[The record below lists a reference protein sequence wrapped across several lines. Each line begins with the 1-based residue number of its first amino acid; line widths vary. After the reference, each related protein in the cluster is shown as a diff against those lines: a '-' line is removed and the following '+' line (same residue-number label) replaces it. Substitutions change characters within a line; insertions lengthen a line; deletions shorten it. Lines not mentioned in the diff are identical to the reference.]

1 MNEPHSNSL
10 TDNDRVDHSQGHDE
24 IFADGKALVAW
35 LTVGIVG
42 FFLVFLALTAVH
54 IFSPGLKAFDI
65 ADHDLTAPENTQV
78 VDRAET
84 DRAIERA
91 RQAIIPVFQVDESR
105 NIQSFKSVEVSL
117 ARIAKLQHAAITPL
131 TQYIAPV
138 TTSGA
143 LPQINR
149 GRSAGEKKAAQKSQS
164 GQTVAAAPQD
174 LLLVSGGEIF
184 ARQGQGLDSTTAARI
199 EGLRSALATFK
210 KSDPMTTDQEVLL
223 ALRVRPEDFPAYKQV
238 MMSTATRLIE
248 KFNRF
253 PVADRKL
260 WEDIVIEFLPE
271 KMPTDLQKLSASLLA
286 HDLEPNLVIDSESTR
301 TKAAQ
306 LAKTIQP
313 IMKTLAAGE
322 VIVPRGS
329 MITEDKLQLLQTL
342 GVAHTNRW
350 PFVFSMAISLI
361 AALTLVA
368 LFLYTYEPKHFFS
381 AHSLGLMF
389 SVTFIVCGW
398 ASLTGKLYPQF
409 VPLPALALILTIF
422 FGNRLAIVVTLPVL
436 MLIAVDRVLDMHHL
450 VSYLLATMVAIFS
463 YSKGRNAVLTTA
475 VFIAIAQVVGDLA
488 ASALDQSIV
497 SWPMLVRQLGLDFLG
512 GIASSIVAIGSL
524 PLLENIFGLITPFRI
539 AELTDANQPLLKRL
553 EENAP
558 GTYQHSLAV
567 ANLAEAGAKA
577 IAADANLVRAGA
589 LYHDIGKM
597 VRPRYFIENQLGAT
611 NPHDT
616 MSPEDSRSRV
626 LAHVTDGIALA
637 EKYALPKAI
646 QDFIPMHQG
655 TTLMAYFYHKACI
668 RDGIDNVDSSTYR
681 YPGPRPNSKETAI
694 VMLADVSEAVTHSMH
709 DPTQEEVEQALEKVF
724 QNRWDDGQFKD
735 STLTYDELV
744 KVKGGFC
751 RVWRTLHHERLKYP
765 ATTTGKMPVPHVPV
779 SDSPQGTSAGISTG
793 SSSIEAKPSPPGSAG
808 SAATTSTAT
817 TSAATKSAATT
828 SRETGATADGA
839 AAGEQHDS
847 PNGDTTSGAEPSKE
861 IVLDVTEIDCC
872 SGPESDENG

>member
-1 MNEPHSNSL
+1 VNEPHSKSL
-10 TDNDRVDHSQGHDE
+10 TDSYRLDHSQSHDE
-24 IFADGKALVAW
+24 IFASGRAFAIW
-35 LTVGIVG
+35 LTVGLLG
-42 FFLVFLALTAVH
+42 FFFVFMALSAVH
-54 IFSPGLKAFDI
+54 IFSPGLKLADI
-65 ADHDLTAPENTQV
+65 ADHDLTAPEGTQV
-78 VDRAET
+78 IDRFET
-84 DRAIERA
+84 DRAVERA
-91 RQAIIPVFQVDESR
+91 RQSIIPVFQVDKSR
-105 NIQSFKSVEVSL
+105 NIQSLNAVQASL
-117 ARIAKLQHAAITPL
+117 TR
-131 TQYIAPV
+131 
-138 TTSGA
+138 
-143 LPQINR
+143 
-149 GRSAGEKKAAQKSQS
+149 AAQLQQAGIQPLNSTVAPAQSSRAEQSQKRSKSKGQSKADKQARAKS
-164 GQTVAAAPQD
+164 GQNQQLAQVAPQN
-174 LLLVSGGEIF
+174 LLLVTGGEIF
-184 ARQGQGLDSTTAARI
+184 ARQSQDLDSATAARI
-199 EGLRSALATFK
+199 EGLRGALNAFK
-210 KSDPMTTDQEVLL
+210 KSEPLTTDAEVLL
-223 ALRVRPEDFPAYKQV
+223 ALTVKPQDFPAYRQV
-238 MMSTATRLIE
+238 MLNTAARLIE
-248 KFNRF
+248 KFHRF

-260 WEDIVIEFLPE
+260 WEDIVIEFLPDT
-271 KMPTDLQKLSASLLA
+271 MPADLRKISAEVLA
-286 HDLEPNLVIDSESTR
+286 QDLEPNLVIDSESTR

-306 LAKTIQP
+306 VAKTVQP
-313 IMKTLAAGE
+313 VMKKIASGE

-329 MITEDKLQLLQTL
+329 IITEEKLQLLQAL
-342 GVAHTNRW
+342 GVAHINRW

-389 SVTFIVCGW
+389 SVTVIVCGL
-398 ASLTGKLYPQF
+398 ASLIGKTYPQF

-450 VSYLLATMVAIFS
+450 VSYLMGSMVAIFA

-475 VFIAIAQVVGDLA
+475 LSIAVAQVVGDLA

-524 PLLENIFGLITPFRI
+524 PFLENIFGLITPFRI
-539 AELTDANQPLLKRL
+539 SELTDANQPLLRRL

-577 IAADANLVRAGA
+577 ISADANLVRAGA

-597 VRPRYFIENQLGAT
+597 VRPRFFIENQLGAT

-616 MSPEDSRSRV
+616 MAPEDSRARV

-655 TTLMAYFYHKACI
+655 TTLMAYFYHKACL
-668 RDGIDNVDSSTYR
+668 RDGVDKVDPNFYR

-735 STLTYDELV
+735 SSLTYDELL
-744 KVKGGFC
+744 KVKGGFA

-779 SDSPQGTSAGISTG
+779 AESGQSTG
-793 SSSIEAKPSPPGSAG
+793 PASGGETAG
-808 SAATTSTAT
+808 GRTATATVTSTAT
-817 TSAATKSAATT
+817 TSGTVASSAGEGDAAATGTTDGISAKV
-828 SRETGATADGA
+828 A
-839 AAGEQHDS
+839 AALE
-847 PNGDTTSGAEPSKE
+847 
-861 IVLDVTEIDCC
+861 VDCC
-872 SGPESDENG
+872 STEEPLQNGIDI